1 MFGTLTLALALSVA
15 DPRPELVELQL
26 AGKPQQALGRVEQE
40 LAQAPAAAHRQGLD
54 YLHGH
59 LLDRLGRAGDA
70 VQAFSQVLA
79 LNPPLAFYSRYR
91 MAVIQVNTG
100 HPEVA
105 AGLVS
110 RVVAGDPGSPLIP
123 EAVHLFAQVLAQ
135 GGECRLLGGL
145 RQEAALPKPQRREI
159 QLAQAEC
166 ALRTGYREMAR
177 SLLVSLLEESYDD
190 ELARL
195 AAESLSP
202 LVAEAEH
209 GRVPLLLGKT
219 FQQHRELDRALSHLQ
234 RAGDRRSLSA
244 RDTFEAQAL
253 IGQVLLSQQRWAEA
267 SVAFSRLVALARA
280 PGEKARALYQEGR
293 AHELRGAWPAAAA
306 LYRQAWQADSQVR
319 EWTAPALLGAL
330 RLEWRNGA
338 EASALYLFQQLLSRP
353 EWRGPATRAAL
364 FLAAS
369 DLARGRADRAGAW
382 LDRAAAGDRDDQLE
396 VAYWDGRLAEL
407 EHEPREAVD
416 RYLEVVRADP
426 YHPLARAALARL
438 AAEPLSATTVAAA
451 RRLASSSRRDDV
463 YGAWLLLGTGDP
475 AGRAAQHKLEQM
487 LLADRAA
494 APYLKLAEV
503 PVRRWPLW
511 SHRLTRPEEML
522 LALGIWHEGAP
533 AVREH
538 FPLSDPNLAYTGS
551 RLLARGGEPAR
562 SIALAEALRE
572 RAPRKLPL
580 ALQPRD
586 YRRLLYPFPYQ
597 DAILAQGRIR
607 GVDAHLLAALL
618 REESRFDASALS
630 PAAQRGLAQLSP
642 ATARQL
648 SSQLNLAARVTPEQL
663 YSPGV
668 SIALSAAELGALLK
682 VFGNVPLS
690 AMAAMAAVAAHEAG
704 ESQAQVWKSWC
715 FTQEPDEYFTKIGT
729 LETRDFVRRV
739 MAGAGEYGELY

>member
-1 MFGTLTLALALSVA
+1 MFGTFTLALALSVA

-26 AGKPQQALGRVEQE
+26 AGQPQQALGRVEQE
-40 LAQAPAAAHRQGLD
+40 LAQAPGAAHRQGLD

-70 VQAFSQVLA
+70 LQAFSQVLA
-79 LNPPLAFYSRYR
+79 LIPPLAFYSRYR

-209 GRVPLLLGKT
+209 GRVPLLLGKA
-219 FQQHRELDRALSHLQ
+219 FQHHQELDRALSHLQ
-234 RAGDRRSLSA
+234 RAGGRQSLSA
-244 RDTFEAQAL
+244 RDAFEAQAL
-253 IGQVLLSQQRWAEA
+253 IGQALLSQQRWAEA
-267 SVAFSRLVALARA
+267 SVTFSRLVALART

-293 AHELRGAWPAAAA
+293 AHELRSAWPAAAA
-306 LYRQAWQADSQVR
+306 LYRQAWQADSQAR

-338 EASALYLFQQLLSRP
+338 EASALYLFQQLLARP

-382 LDRAAAGDRDDQLE
+382 LDRAAAGDRDDQLK

-426 YHPLARAALARL
+426 YHPLARAALAPP
-438 AAEPLSATTVAAA
+438 AAAPLTSPTVAAA
-451 RRLASSSRRDDV
+451 RRPASSAQRDGAH
-463 YGAWLLLGTGDP
+463 GAWLLLGTGDP
-475 AGRAAQHKLEQM
+475 
-487 LLADRAA
+487 ADRAA

-715 FTQEPDEYFTKIGT
+715 FTQEPDEYFTKIGS
-729 LETRDFVRRV
+729 LETR
-739 MAGAGEYGELY
+739 

>member
-1 MFGTLTLALALSVA
+1 MFGTLAFALAITVA
-15 DPRPELVELQL
+15 DPRPDLVELQL
-26 AGKPQQALGRVEQE
+26 AGKPQQTLGRVEQE
-40 LAQAPAAAHRQGLD
+40 LAQAPDAAHRLGLD
-54 YLHGH
+54 YLNGY
-59 LLDRLGRAGDA
+59 LLDLLGRPGDA
-70 VQAFSQVLA
+70 VQAFSRALA
-79 LNPPLAFYSRYR
+79 LNPALAFYSRYR
-91 MAVIQVNTG
+91 MAVVQVNTG

-110 RVVAGDPGSPLIP
+110 KVVAGDPGSPLIP
-123 EAVHLFAQVLAQ
+123 EAVHLFAQVLAK

-166 ALRTGYREMAR
+166 ALRSGYRELAR

-219 FQQHRELDRALSHLQ
+219 FQQHQELDRALRHLQ
-234 RAGDRRSLSA
+234 RAGDRQSLST
-244 RDTFEAQAL
+244 RDAFEAQAL
-253 IGQVLLSQQRWAEA
+253 IGQALLSQQRYAEA
-267 SVAFSRLVALARA
+267 SVTFSRLVALART
-280 PGEKARALYQEGR
+280 PGEKARALYQEGH

-338 EASALYLFQQLLSRP
+338 EASALYLFQQLLARP

-382 LDRAAAGDRDDQLE
+382 LDRAAAGDRNDQLE
-396 VAYWDGRLAEL
+396 VVYWEGRLAEL
-407 EHEPREAVD
+407 EHDPREAVD
-416 RYLEVVRADP
+416 RYLEVARADP
-426 YHPLARAALARL
+426 YHPLARAALSRL
-438 AAEPLSATTVAAA
+438 AAEPLNATAAA
-451 RRLASSSRRDDV
+451 EARRRAASSRRDDL
-463 YGAWLLLGTGDP
+463 YGAWLLLGASDP

-487 LLADRAA
+487 LLADRAT

-511 SHRLTRPEEML
+511 THRLTRPEEML

-538 FPLSDPNLAYTGS
+538 FPVSDPNLAYTGS

-562 SIALAEALRE
+562 SISLAEALRE

-580 ALQPRD
+580 AMQPRD
-586 YRRLLYPFPYQ
+586 YRRLLYPFPFQ

-607 GVDAHLLAALL
+607 GVDPRLLAALL
-618 REESRFDASALS
+618 REESRFDPSALS
-630 PAAQRGLAQLSP
+630 PAAQRGLAHLSP
-642 ATARQL
+642 ATARQV
-648 SSQLNLAARVTPEQL
+648 SGQLNLAARVTPEEL

-668 SIALSAAELGALLK
+668 SIAIGAAELAALLK
-682 VFGNVPLS
+682 VFGNAPV
-690 AMAAMAAVAAHEAG
+690 AAMAAVAAHQAG

-739 MAGAGEYGELY
+739 MVGAGEYAELY

>member
-1 MFGTLTLALALSVA
+1 
-15 DPRPELVELQL
+15 
-26 AGKPQQALGRVEQE
+26 
-40 LAQAPAAAHRQGLD
+40 
-54 YLHGH
+54 
-59 LLDRLGRAGDA
+59 
-70 VQAFSQVLA
+70 
-79 LNPPLAFYSRYR
+79 
-91 MAVIQVNTG
+91 
-100 HPEVA
+100 
-105 AGLVS
+105 
-110 RVVAGDPGSPLIP
+110 
-123 EAVHLFAQVLAQ
+123 
-135 GGECRLLGGL
+135 
-145 RQEAALPKPQRREI
+145 
-159 QLAQAEC
+159 
-166 ALRTGYREMAR
+166 MAR

-219 FQQHRELDRALSHLQ
+219 FQQHQELDRALSHLQ
-234 RAGDRRSLSA
+234 RAGDRQSLSA

-267 SVAFSRLVALARA
+267 SVTFSRLVALART

-293 AHELRGAWPAAAA
+293 AHELRGAWPAADA

-319 EWTAPALLGAL
+319 EWTAPALLAAL

-338 EASALYLFQQLLSRP
+338 EASALYLFQQLLARP

-382 LDRAAAGDRDDQLE
+382 LGRAAAGDRDDQLE
-396 VAYWDGRLAEL
+396 VAYWEGRLAEL
-407 EHEPREAVD
+407 EHAPREAVS
-416 RYLEVVRADP
+416 RYLEVARADP

-438 AAEPLSATTVAAA
+438 AAEPLSATAAA
-451 RRLASSSRRDDV
+451 EGRRLAASSRLADLH
-463 YGAWLLLGTGDP
+463 GAWLLLGTGDP

-533 AVREH
+533 AVRDH

-551 RLLARGGEPAR
+551 RLLARGGEYAR
-562 SIALAEALRE
+562 SISLAEALRE

-580 ALQPRD
+580 VLQPRD

-597 DAILAQGRIR
+597 DTLLAQGRIR
-607 GVDAHLLAALL
+607 GVDPHLLAALL
-618 REESRFDASALS
+618 REESHFEISALS
-630 PAAQRGLAQLSP
+630 PAAQHALAQLSP

-648 SSQLNLAARVTPEQL
+648 IAQLNLAARVTPEEL

-668 SIALSAAELGALLK
+668 SIAIGAAELAALLK
-682 VFGNVPLS
+682 VFGNAPL
-690 AMAAMAAVAAHEAG
+690 AAMAAAAAHEAG
-704 ESQAQVWKSWC
+704 ESQAQAWKSWC

-729 LETRDFVRRV
+729 LEARDFVRRV
-739 MAGAGEYGELY
+739 MVGAGEYAELY